1 MGPLIYLGKPATFTI
16 ALGLNAFK
24 GEQGATMD
32 IGPLMAMACVT
43 ILPVLL
49 LYLFFQKYFVE
60 GVAASGIKG

>member
-1 MGPLIYLGKPATFTI
+1 
-16 ALGLNAFK
+16 
-24 GEQGATMD
+24 MD